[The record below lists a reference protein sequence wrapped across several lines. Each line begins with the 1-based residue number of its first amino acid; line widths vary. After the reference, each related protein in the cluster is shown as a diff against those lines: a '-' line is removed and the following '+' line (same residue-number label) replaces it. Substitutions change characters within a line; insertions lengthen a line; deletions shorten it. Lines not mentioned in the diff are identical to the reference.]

1 MFIAHLHIYCE
12 LLFHFCFFQ
21 LERDDF
27 LWRISSWLFF
37 FFVLF
42 FLQSRL
48 ISNRIFPFNDLRVK
62 GEKKTNRCSIAI
74 KETSRCHHS
83 RRLFCF
89 WLWIWSFGFF
99 RGRQRHEMESLPHR
113 PRLWIVERKKKQSN
127 DGGHCFRVEQKKMT
141 EWVNR
146 SIVLVQKDLCYV
158 CPSSNN
164 VSSACLGPPVSWCL
178 PRAKDDGWWSA
189 DEDHCHHFF
198 RPRTA
203 VFFVLLPQFL
213 INLECV
219 QPGVPS
225 FTEFH
230 WKRECSSKL
239 GSRDLCGDYF
249 TLPW

>member
-37 FFVLF
+37 FFCSF

-62 GEKKTNRCSIAI
+62 GEKNQQVFDRYKRNQSVSSL
-74 KETSRCHHS
+74 ETSV
-83 RRLFCF
+83 LF
-89 WLWIWSFGFF
+89 LIMNMII
-99 RGRQRHEMESLPHR
+99 RILPGSSKAR
-113 PRLWIVERKKKQSN
+113 NGIASSSSEALNCWAKKKTIQRWRPLFP
-127 DGGHCFRVEQKKMT
+127 GGTKKMT